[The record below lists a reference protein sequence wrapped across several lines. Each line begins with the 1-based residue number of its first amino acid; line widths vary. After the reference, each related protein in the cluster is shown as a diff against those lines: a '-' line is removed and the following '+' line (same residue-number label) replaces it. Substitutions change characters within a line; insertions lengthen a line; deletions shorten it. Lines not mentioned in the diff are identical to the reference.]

1 LENIK
6 TKKKEGAGLA
16 RFFRLRDWV
25 NVSLVTLDLIADP

>member
-1 LENIK
+1 LENH
-6 TKKKEGAGLA
+6 KKQQQEGAGLA